1 MLLQVQ
7 SVIEINVANA
17 ASDSDR
23 QQQAA
28 DNEDVDVYPVSRSEP
43 QHADDRQQNK
53 QNHEF
58 DLLADDDGIVT
69 DPEDQKDEVDDLD
82 HEVIQVLEEE
92 VVDDIGEEEEDEVVF
107 LGCFPGWFWS
117 ANRQVTSDKDT

>member
-7 SVIEINVANA
+7 SVIEINVAND

-28 DNEDVDVYPVSRSEP
+28 DDEDVDVHLVSRSEP
-43 QHADDRQQNK
+43 QHADDRQQNRM
-53 QNHEF
+53 NHEF
-58 DLLADDDGIVT
+58 DLLAHDDGIGT

-82 HEVIQVLEEE
+82 HEVIQVIEEE
-92 VVDDIGEEEEDEVVF
+92 VVNDIGEEEEEEVIF
-107 LGCFPGWFWS
+107 LGW
-117 ANRQVTSDKDT
+117 VH